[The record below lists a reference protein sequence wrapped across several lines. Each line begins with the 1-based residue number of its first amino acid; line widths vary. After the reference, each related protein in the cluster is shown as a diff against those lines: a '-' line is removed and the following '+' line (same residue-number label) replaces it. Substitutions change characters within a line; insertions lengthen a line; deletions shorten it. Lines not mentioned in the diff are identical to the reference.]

1 VILQLPTLSFLAQ
14 SQINVLINFPPKKP
28 NHRTPIVRRDPIAS
42 GVQPLDFY
50 RSPELLSI
58 ANLMDF
64 HYDRIKDNLEQ
75 VVMHLQGFNK
85 LLYINAQVI
94 NVNIVIKQ
102 NPDGTIC
109 TGACLCLE
117 RKKISLEFH
126 KC

>member
-1 VILQLPTLSFLAQ
+1 
-14 SQINVLINFPPKKP
+14 
-28 NHRTPIVRRDPIAS
+28 VRRDPIAS

-64 HYDRIKDNLEQ
+64 HHDRIKDNLEQ